1 LGAMI
6 QNASTYFLLD
16 VIYVGIICIGCIAL
30 IMDMIL
36 RRISARLLVWQERAV
51 A

>member
-1 LGAMI
+1 MI

-16 VIYVGIICIGCIAL
+16 VIYVGFICIGCIAL

>member
-1 LGAMI
+1 MI

-16 VIYVGIICIGCIAL
+16 VIYVGIICIGLIAL

-36 RRISARLLVWQERAV
+36 RKITARLLVWQDRAI

>member
-1 LGAMI
+1 
-6 QNASTYFLLD
+6 

>member
-1 LGAMI
+1 MI

-16 VIYVGIICIGCIAL
+16 IIYVGIICIGCIAL
-30 IMDMIL
+30 IMDLIL
-36 RRISARLLVWQERAV
+36 RKLSARLLVWQERVV